1 MKLPLLACFILV
13 LSTGLV
19 GQLGAAPPVKEE
31 PTKLLKPES
40 QKSTKQTS
48 LDERYQAWV
57 STLPTAQQAWERV
70 LQSEL
75 GSFYLP
81 LHERAKVDGD
91 SDAWDYVED
100 DPTLPRV
107 LLIGDSISRG
117 YTQAVRE
124 KLAGRAN
131 VHRAPANCGAARL
144 GLKKIDVWL
153 GDGDWDVI
161 HFNFGIHDRTTPVAK
176 YSQQL
181 ELLVRRLKKTGATLV
196 WASTTPIPENP
207 SKGVSDES
215 IVALN
220 VAAAKLMAEH
230 GIAVDDLY
238 SAIAPRTDKLRLPGS
253 VHYDEEGYQFL
264 GSCVAESLLSLPELQ
279 VTASKRL

>member
-1 MKLPLLACFILV
+1 M
-13 LSTGLV
+13 V
-19 GQLGAAPPVKEE
+19 GQLGAAPEKEE
-31 PTKLLKPES
+31 PTRLFNSETLKVP
-40 QKSTKQTS
+40 KQTR
-48 LDERYQAWV
+48 LDEQYQAWV
-57 STLPTAQQAWERV
+57 GTLPPAQQAWERV

-91 SDAWDYVED
+91 SDAWDYVDD

-117 YTQAVRE
+117 YTLAVRE
-124 KLAGRAN
+124 KLAGKAN
-131 VHRAPANCGAARL
+131 VHRAPANCGAVGL
-144 GLKKIDVWL
+144 GLRKLDVWL

-161 HFNFGIHDRTTPVAK
+161 HFNFGIHDQATPVAK
-176 YSQQL
+176 YSRQL

-196 WASTTPIPENP
+196 WASTTPIPGNP
-207 SKGVSDES
+207 AKGVSDNS

-220 VAAAKLMAEH
+220 AAAAKIMAEH

-238 SAIAPRTDKLRLPGS
+238 SAIAPHTDQLRLPGD
-253 VHYDEEGYQFL
+253 VHYVEEGYQFL

-279 VTASKRL
+279 VPASKRL